1 METINYTEEEEEFMR
16 EKSLAIMNKTK
27 NLNLSLDDVDI
38 KLQRLEGISNKIYN
52 VQIKTNSKKEQEQ
65 EFDLFFKIFGKISSN
80 INKNNK
86 KFIKI
91 YSNC

>member
-1 METINYTEEEEEFMR
+1 
-16 EKSLAIMNKTK
+16 MNKTK

-80 INKNNK
+80 KNKNNK
-86 KFIKI
+86 KFIK
-91 YSNC
+91 NL